1 MSCERQQRSGVVTE
15 GPGLALQSADQ
26 TQPVSARIWYQNSSI
41 KSLRPIFERKRSRK
55 GRKLELCTDSCHWF
69 ASSGFKKAAFGA
81 DVPDQRK
88 NLPWGAG
95 SSPAVVAPPRRSSKA
110 SEMRI
115 WAPEK
120 SQGFPR
126 ALGTLPNKRTTQNP
140 SLDLLGRKEWEYPK
154 QTKPRLVSVHRRSHH
169 GN

>member
-1 MSCERQQRSGVVTE
+1 M
-15 GPGLALQSADQ
+15 ALQSADQ

-69 ASSGFKKAAFGA
+69 ALSGLKKAAFGA
-81 DVPDQRK
+81 NVPDQSK

-120 SQGFPR
+120 SQVFPR
-126 ALGTLPNKRTTQNP
+126 ALGACLGAALPNKRTSQNP